1 MKLLDFL
8 PGRRRA
14 RLDLWQSRAAVGAA
28 LAAVGATAAFFA
40 VTLWRRRRA
49 ALSGHSA
56 NDHIQDLIDE
66 GSMESFPASDPPST
80 MSPSTVL
87 SGEPRRP

>member
-28 LAAVGATAAFFA
+28 LAVVGAAAAFFA
-40 VTLWRRRRA
+40 VRVWRKQRA
-49 ALSGHSA
+49 SSAAQSA

-66 GSMESFPASDPPST
+66 GSMESFPASDPPSS

>member
-28 LAAVGATAAFFA
+28 LAVVGATAAFFA
-40 VTLWRRRRA
+40 VRVWRKQRA
-49 ALSGHSA
+49 SSAAQSA

-66 GSMESFPASDPPST
+66 GSMESFPASDPPSS
-80 MSPSTVL
+80 MSPSTAL